1 LTESDIGAN
10 EPLGLCINCCDPQ
23 NFQDALHFLFFL
35 AFALQGVEGGV
46 YKVNAIA
53 MTPQTSG
60 LEPPAPKM
68 DANSK
73 MVPVTRSQKASE
85 PLREAK
91 KTWNTKNLGLR
102 LASDFIAGASA
113 ATLVAPLITVIDK
126 SVSSLARFIPGL
138 PLTPYTEE

>member
-1 LTESDIGAN
+1 
-10 EPLGLCINCCDPQ
+10 
-23 NFQDALHFLFFL
+23 
-35 AFALQGVEGGV
+35 
-46 YKVNAIA
+46 
-53 MTPQTSG
+53 
-60 LEPPAPKM
+60 
-68 DANSK
+68 

-85 PLREAK
+85 PLQEAK

-126 SVSSLARFIPGL
+126 SVSSLAGFISGL